1 MEERL
6 NFSYDPKSPDSWR
19 RHFIDF
25 LDDLKHDKLTDE
37 DVAKAFAEF
46 NLSDRDFKE
55 LVKLFDSA
63 HVKQQKIVWVD
74 KKSMA
79 ESLGISEKTL
89 ERFKAD
95 HEGDIE
101 VNVHIKKLDKKTQRY
116 HLKNFGALY
125 HEIKDKED
133 WSAIIDNTGKDWKLD
148 ADGKPVVKKG
158 RKR

>member
-1 MEERL
+1 MEDVL
-6 NFSYDPKSPDSWR
+6 HFSYDPNSSDSWR
-19 RHFIDF
+19 RHFLDF
-25 LDDLKHDKLTDE
+25 LDDLKNDKLTYE

-46 NLSDRDFKE
+46 NLTDRDFKDLIKVFE
-55 LVKLFDSA
+55 SA
-63 HVKQQKIVWVD
+63 HVAQQKIVWVD

-148 ADGKPVVKKG
+148 ANGKPVIVNKK
-158 RKR
+158 KR